1 MTDGNHDRW
10 KTRHTVWIPGQMKIM
25 TDGNITDGKHDR
37 WKS

>member
-1 MTDGNHDRW
+1 MEIMTDGKQDI
-10 KTRHTVWIPGQMKIM
+10 WIPGQMKIM